1 MPLGGFNPRP
11 REGGDDVQDHV
22 DYAFMEVSI
31 HAPAK
36 EATYALDNNFN
47 PYKVSIHAPA
57 KEATSF
63 KEENIGQG
71 EVSIH
76 APAKEATRFGLQ
88 RRPPYARFN
97 PRPREGGDN
106 RLNPKFLSGA
116 FQSTPPRRRR
126 LVKCLNFICILWFQS
141 TPPRRR
147 RLVLVRCPLPYNSF
161 NPRPR
166 EGSDLRT

>member
-76 APAKEATRFGLQ
+76 APAKEATIGSIPSSLA
-88 RRPPYARFN
+88 ARFN
-97 PRPREGGDN
+97 PRPREGGD
-106 RLNPKFLSGA
+106 
-116 FQSTPPRRRR
+116 
-126 LVKCLNFICILWFQS
+126 
-141 TPPRRR
+141 
-147 RLVLVRCPLPYNSF
+147 
-161 NPRPR
+161 
-166 EGSDLRT
+166 